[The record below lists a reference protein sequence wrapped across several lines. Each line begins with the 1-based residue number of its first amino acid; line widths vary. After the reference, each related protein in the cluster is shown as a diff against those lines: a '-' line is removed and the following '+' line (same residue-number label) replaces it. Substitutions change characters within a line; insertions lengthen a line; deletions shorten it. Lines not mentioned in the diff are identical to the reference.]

1 MSCGCAKTPLRS
13 TRKGWI
19 MKVSLASALGTCFGV
34 KDAISLAMDPQF
46 KSDLTIVGQL
56 VHNRQVNESLKNN
69 GVSLVNDIEEIDNI
83 KTKKVMI
90 TAHGAAEKIKQKLR
104 AAGFIVYDASC
115 PLVMRV
121 HKTIKAMVEKK
132 YFPVVIGQK
141 DHVEVKGIVGDLE
154 EYIVINDENDL
165 EKLRALG
172 KRKFGIVSQTTQQV
186 EKVESLVKKIIE
198 MDCVDD
204 VNFVNTICQP
214 TRDRQIAVRDL
225 ADQVDLMIVIG
236 GYNSSNTKKLVQ
248 VCEERKIE
256 SYHVESASQLNRE
269 WFVNKKHVGIT
280 AGTSTPEY
288 VINDVHKEILKIAE
302 ESKVLEEQTA

>member
-1 MSCGCAKTPLRS
+1 
-13 TRKGWI
+13 

-34 KDAISLAMDPQF
+34 KDAINLAMDPQF

-69 GVSLVNDIEEIDNI
+69 GVALVSDIEDIESI

-90 TAHGAAEKIKQKLR
+90 TAHGAAQKVKQKLQD
-104 AAGFIVYDASC
+104 AGFTVYDASC

-121 HKTIKAMVEKK
+121 HKTIKALVDKK
-132 YFPVVIGQK
+132 YFPIVIGQK

-154 EYIVINDENDL
+154 EYVVINDENDL
-165 EKLRALG
+165 EKLRGLG

-186 EKVESLVKKIIE
+186 DKVESLVKKIME
-198 MDCVDD
+198 MDCVDE

-248 VCEERKIE
+248 VCEERNIE
-256 SYHVESASQLNRE
+256 SYHVESSSQLNRE
-269 WFVNKKHVGIT
+269 WFANKKHVGIT

-288 VINDVHKEILKIAE
+288 VINDVHTEILKIAE
-302 ESKVLEEQTA
+302 SVRATEKQQV